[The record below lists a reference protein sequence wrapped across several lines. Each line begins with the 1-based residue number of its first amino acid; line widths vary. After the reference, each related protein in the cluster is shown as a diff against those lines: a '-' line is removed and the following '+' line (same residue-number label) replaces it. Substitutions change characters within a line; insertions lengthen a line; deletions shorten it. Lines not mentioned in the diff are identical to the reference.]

1 MSTPTTNT
9 PAARPG
15 RTASFARPGGAPATP
30 VVDIE
35 SSVAPAA
42 TVAGG
47 LDLATVSKD
56 VGARPYHAPGTLSK
70 PARPLFSDEDTDIDF
85 DELRLPAINLT
96 QKVGDL
102 SNIFPPGSVILGK
115 EHMILEPP
123 PMGEGK
129 VQEKPLVVYIIA
141 FRPTRWTEKVEGGA
155 RGNLFD
161 TREQVANAGGTT
173 DYNENKR
180 NPEVSLYQE
189 LATAL
194 LLVEKPEE
202 ADDALFAFEAPNGK
216 KYALA
221 LWNMKGSAYT
231 DGAKIIKSARKIGY
245 PFAPMKGR
253 FLGCAL
259 NLRTTLK
266 KFQSGFSAFKPS
278 LSVGEVTTAEFRRFV
293 HDCAG
298 LEPNPADAAVAAPAA
313 APVDDTAATVG

>member
-1 MSTPTTNT
+1 VSTPNSST

-30 VVDIE
+30 VVDVE
-35 SSVAPAA
+35 S
-42 TVAGG
+42 TVTAVVVSGTPV
-47 LDLATVSKD
+47 DLAAISKD
-56 VGARPYHAPGTLSK
+56 VGARPYHTPGSLSK
-70 PARPLFSDEDTDIDF
+70 PAKPLFSDDDTDIDF
-85 DELRLPAINLT
+85 DELRLPGINLV

-102 SNIFPPGSVILGK
+102 SNIFPPGAVVLGK
-115 EHMILEPP
+115 EHLLIMPP
-123 PMGEGK
+123 PQGEGK
-129 VQEKPLVVYIIA
+129 VQEVPLVVFIIA

-194 LLVEKPEE
+194 ILVEKPDD
-202 ADDALFAFEAPNGK
+202 ADDALFAFEGPNGK

-259 NLRTTLK
+259 HLKTTLK
-266 KFQSGFSAFKPS
+266 KYQSGFFAFKPS
-278 LSVGEVTTAEFRRFV
+278 LSAGEVTTAEFRRFV

-298 LEPNPADAAVAAPAA
+298 LEAHPSDIVAPPA
-313 APVDDTAATVG
+313 AATVG